1 MSLYDAYFPIKIT
14 KLKTKDIQSLWIT
27 TGIKKSSKYKQHL
40 YEKFLKSRCKK
51 WKMHTKII
59 KFI

>member
-1 MSLYDAYFPIKIT
+1 MTFQL
-14 KLKTKDIQSLWIT
+14 KLKIKDIQSLWIT
-27 TGIKKSSKYKQHL
+27 TGTKKSSKYKQRL